1 MHFAGER
8 PVIQAMLTLTDRLIA
23 GPVLTGGFVVAG
35 ALAAAGSVAAQAQ
48 THARAPRAAEK
59 PVTGSATIRL
69 SQATID
75 CTVYGSGYVVVQGTT
90 RCVRIRGRMRLR
102 NSRDGF
108 RGANFLP
115 YAGAPRTVMPG
126 SVRPAATT
134 QFWRR

>member
-1 MHFAGER
+1 MSKFSN
-8 PVIQAMLTLTDRLIA
+8 RLFS
-23 GPVLTGGFVVAG
+23 GPASTGVLVLAG
-35 ALAAAGSVAAQAQ
+35 ALAAAGSAAAQVQ
-48 THARAPRAAEK
+48 TDARAPAAAAK
-59 PVTGSATIRL
+59 SVTGSATMRL

-102 NSRDGF
+102 ANRDGF

-115 YAGAPRTVMPG
+115 YAGSPRTVLPG